1 MLIMLSV
8 IVLSVVMLNDVM
20 LNFLAQY
27 LKHFTSPKIRLT
39 FLLQPNTVIIVNLEN
54 LVFNSLPKVNTHVP
68 SFN

>member
-27 LKHFTSPKIRLT
+27 LKHFTSTKTSLIS
-39 FLLQPNTVIIVNLEN
+39 IIA
-54 LVFNSLPKVNTHVP
+54 
-68 SFN
+68 